1 MNLVKFRRLVNQLEK
16 RSRRRRRWQKGG
28 VLPLAALVP
37 ALVAG
42 GKALGAAVAGSGASY
57 AVNKVLDTV
66 TKRKKKRR
74 KRT

>member
-1 MNLVKFRRLVNQLEK
+1 MSRLERRA
-16 RSRRRRRWQKGG
+16 RRHRRRTQKGG

-37 ALVAG
+37 ALIAG

-66 TKRKKKRR
+66 TRKKKRR
-74 KRT
+74 RRRK